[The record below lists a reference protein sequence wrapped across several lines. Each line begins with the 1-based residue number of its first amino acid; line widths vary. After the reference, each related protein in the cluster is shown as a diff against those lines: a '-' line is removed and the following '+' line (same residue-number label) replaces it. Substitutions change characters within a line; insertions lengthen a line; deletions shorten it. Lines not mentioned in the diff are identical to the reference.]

1 MISSDPVKVRI
12 IIYYILSKS
21 LLMKLDPAIERWSH
35 MVICPSQNTQSAP
48 NPSRCQREN
57 TYQNFQFTSR
67 ATTRVMLWALLVPV
81 ATGFLFVRYD
91 VSPVIYKLS

>member
-1 MISSDPVKVRI
+1 MMAGGVSAGSYHPV
-12 IIYYILSKS
+12 
-21 LLMKLDPAIERWSH
+21 KLDPAIERWSH
-35 MVICPSQNTQSAP
+35 M
-48 NPSRCQREN
+48 REN

-91 VSPVIYKLS
+91 NKFDWAGKMKGSSLRQEALAVPRPQDED